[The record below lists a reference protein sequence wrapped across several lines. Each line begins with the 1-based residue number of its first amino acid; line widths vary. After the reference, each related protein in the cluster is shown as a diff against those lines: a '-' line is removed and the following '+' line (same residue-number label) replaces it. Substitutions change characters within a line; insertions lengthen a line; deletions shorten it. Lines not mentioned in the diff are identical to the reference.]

1 MASALSNPI
10 FHNEAA
16 AYRHVEARI
25 WPNGPFCPH
34 CGCTDRISAIKPNPE
49 KRVRIG
55 LKKCGDCKKQF
66 TVKVGTVFE
75 SSHVPLNMWLQAIA
89 LICSSKK
96 GFSSNQLARVLGVT
110 VKTAWF
116 MSHRIREAM
125 SDDGGSLI
133 GGGGA
138 SIEID
143 ETFLGNQ
150 PYVFTNEEGW
160 KRKTGQS
167 DLTKIVTAVERG
179 GRARSIKVENLRKA
193 EIGRALESVSR
204 DSHLNTD
211 KARHYGVIGREFLSH
226 GAVNHNAEEY
236 GRWEDGRYVH
246 TNTVEG
252 TFSIFKRGMRGNY
265 QHCSEKHVQRYLA
278 EFDFRYN
285 NRAKL
290 GVDDKERAD
299 RALKGIVGK
308 RLTYRTTSARRPGA
322 EARVVW

>member
-1 MASALSNPI
+1 MASALSAPH
-10 FHNEAA
+10 FHKEDA
-16 AYRHVEARI
+16 AYRYVEARI

-34 CGCTDRISAIKPNPE
+34 CGCTGRISAIKPNPE

-55 LKKCGDCKKQF
+55 LKKCGDCGKQF

-96 GFSSNQLARVLGVT
+96 GFSSNQLARILDVT

-125 SDDGGSLI
+125 TDDGSVLI
-133 GGGGA
+133 GGGGLP
-138 SIEID
+138 IEVD
-143 ETFLGNQ
+143 ETFLGQ
-150 PYVFTNEEGW
+150 QGDVFDNERRGW
-160 KRKTGQS
+160 RKKFGHG
-167 DLTKIVTAVERG
+167 DMRKIVTLVERG
-179 GRARSIKVENLRKA
+179 GRARSIKVETLRKD
-193 EIGRALESVSR
+193 EIARAMETAAR
-204 DSHLNTD
+204 DSRLNTD
-211 KARHYGVIGREFLSH
+211 GARHYGVIGREFLSH
-226 GAVNHNAEEY
+226 EVVDHGRDEY
-236 GRWEDGRYVH
+236 VRGDAH

-252 TFSIFKRGMRGNY
+252 VFSIFKRGMRGIY
-265 QHCSEKHVQRYLA
+265 QHCSEKHLHRYLA
-278 EFDFRYN
+278 EFDFRYS

-290 GVDDKERAD
+290 GIDDAKRAD
-299 RALKGIVGK
+299 NALMGIVGK